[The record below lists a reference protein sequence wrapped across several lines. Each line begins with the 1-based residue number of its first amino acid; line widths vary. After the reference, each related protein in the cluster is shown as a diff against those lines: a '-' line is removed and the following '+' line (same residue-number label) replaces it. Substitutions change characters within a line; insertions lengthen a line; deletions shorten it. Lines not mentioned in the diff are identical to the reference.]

1 MLKIEDFHDYQVRTI
16 IASDIS
22 KRIKL
27 IMRTRISVG
36 ASPMS
41 KSDETVDYRIYKD
54 DVFVTLCP
62 DLSTAIKEY
71 NKYL

>member
-16 IASDIS
+16 IASDTS

-36 ASPMS
+36 ASPMC

-54 DVFVTLCP
+54 DAFVTLCP